1 MRAPRSQRGFTLI
14 ELMVV
19 VAIVMILVGIMFSV
33 NGKPYGGNPRT
44 LSDELSNVMNTAKLR
59 AVATRSYVRV
69 HISSSGSTAPN
80 QATTYQ
86 WNQTGMTAPTTTYCG
101 SGSCFNYDQ
110 NFAFPTGIYV
120 WGTDTTAD
128 AGSGNAGAPATIA
141 ASSATFDIDF
151 RPDGSSTGGT
161 LFICDAACNAAA
173 DKWRVV
179 VYTWTGASY
188 ARQYW

>member
-1 MRAPRSQRGFTLI
+1 MKKQQQGGFTLV

-44 LSDELSNVMNTAKLR
+44 LSEELANVMNTAKLR
-59 AVATRSYVRV
+59 AVSTRSYVRV
-69 HISSSGSTAPN
+69 HLSAAGSIGPD
-80 QATTYQ
+80 QITTYQ
-86 WNQTGMTAPTTTYCG
+86 WNQTGMTAPTSTYCG
-101 SGSCFNYDQ
+101 SGSCFNYVS
-110 NFAFPTGIYV
+110 NYTFPTGIYV

-128 AGSGNAGAPATIA
+128 PNSGNAAAPSTIA
-141 ASSATFDIDF
+141 ATSYTFDIDF

-161 LFICDAACNAAA
+161 LFVCDKACNAAT
-173 DKWRVV
+173 DKWRVI

-188 ARQYW
+188 ARQLW